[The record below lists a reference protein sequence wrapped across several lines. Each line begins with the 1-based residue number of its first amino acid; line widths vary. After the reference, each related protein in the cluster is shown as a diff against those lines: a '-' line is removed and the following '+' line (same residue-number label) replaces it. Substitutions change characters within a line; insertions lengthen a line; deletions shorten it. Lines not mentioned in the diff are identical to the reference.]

1 MKVNRKMS
9 NMKNE
14 KKKKKSKR
22 KSGCCV
28 WREYLYSCEG
38 GRERR
43 GREDD
48 IYRDDKDEINKFSLC
63 PGNLIE

>member
-1 MKVNRKMS
+1 MKVNRKIS
-9 NMKNE
+9 NM
-14 KKKKKSKR
+14 KKKSKR

-28 WREYLYSCEG
+28 WCEYLYSCEG
-38 GRERR
+38 GKERR

-48 IYRDDKDEINKFSLC
+48 IYRDDKDEINKFSLG